1 MEEMDNVIL
10 LNDEFGNEVKFEFL
24 DLVSYEGEEYIV
36 LLPADDDSEGTVV
49 ILRVDDSDDRDE
61 ENYVSVEDEAVL
73 NAVFGIFKTSSK
85 MSLILRIE
93 TVRLDIDSSKTDIF
107 EGMYDKVYQNFSCVF
122 SSSVCV

>member
-73 NAVFGIFKTSSK
+73 NAVFGIFK
-85 MSLILRIE
+85 
-93 TVRLDIDSSKTDIF
+93 
-107 EGMYDKVYQNFSCVF
+107 DKFKDEF
-122 SSSVCV
+122 DFAD